1 MKSFLAFL
9 VAMGIIVALGDAYC
23 FGKHYKPGKAD
34 KGCMLNG
41 KLYPLGH
48 IERTEDCYRCDCS
61 RTEMRCCSIFS
72 TPVAYDKENCEVIFN
87 EETCDYDVVQ
97 KDDPSKECSRVARVG

>member
-9 VAMGIIVALGDAYC
+9 LAMGIIVALGDAYC
-23 FGKHYKPGKAD
+23 FTKHYKPGKAY

-61 RTEMRCCSIFS
+61 RTEMRCCSIFL
-72 TPVAYDKENCEVIFN
+72 TPIQYDKENCKVTLN
-87 EETCDYDVVQ
+87 KKSCTYDVVQ
-97 KDDPSKECSRVARVG
+97 KNDPSKECSPVARVG